1 VELLMRDDLAEKVLA
16 HVMSWDSAQ
25 IAQFGACLQ
34 DLARYKYDEYEG
46 FGPGEKFVES
56 LAAWLWQLEPGE
68 RADAIHFVLTSLVFV
83 SRLELDHVIGMV
95 YPDVI
100 RPILIRRAAQ
110 ELSLPPYK
118 VAKITASREFRELE
132 RKTLVLG
139 LADGSRLDRLRRAS
153 PKLSHEQVYLAPEIG
168 DDTRQS
174 MHQKLTEALQ
184 KRDLDGPAEF
194 RQVILV
200 DDFSGSGYTL
210 LHWEKGR
217 WDGKLV
223 RLKKHLN
230 ELITD
235 KLVASDAAVCLILYL
250 ASASAYCTLK
260 ERIDRARFG
269 WDLEVVQ
276 ILPDFLSQNGKS
288 IAALSQKYFD
298 PVLRDEHKDKGG
310 NPALGFGG
318 VALPVV
324 LHHNTPNNSVGLL
337 WADTSERDDGA
348 NRRALFPRRERHNPE
363 RP

>member
-1 VELLMRDDLAEKVLA
+1 MRDDLAERVLA
-16 HVMSWDSAQ
+16 RVMSWDSAQ
-25 IAQFGACLQ
+25 ITKFGACLQ

-68 RADAIHFVLTSLVFV
+68 RADAIQFVLTTLVFV
-83 SRLELDHVIGMV
+83 SRLELDHVIGTV

-100 RPILIRRAAQ
+100 RPILIQRAAE
-110 ELSLPPYK
+110 ELGLPPYK
-118 VAKITASREFRELE
+118 VAKIAASPEFRALE

-168 DDTRQS
+168 DDTRRS
-174 MHQKLTEALQ
+174 MRQKLTEALQ
-184 KRDLDGPAEF
+184 KLDLNGPAEF
-194 RQVILV
+194 RQVMLV

-210 LHWEKGR
+210 LHWSEKEGK
-217 WDGKLV
+217 WAGKLV
-223 RLKKHLN
+223 RLKKHLD

-235 KLVASDAAVCLILYL
+235 RLVASDAAVCLVLYL
-250 ASASAYCTLK
+250 ASAPAYRKLK

-269 WDLEVVQ
+269 WDLRVVQ
-276 ILPDFLSQNGKS
+276 ILPDLLSQNGEP

-298 PVLRDEHKDKGG
+298 PLLHDEHKAQGG
-310 NPALGFGG
+310 SDPSLGFGG
-318 VALPVV
+318 FALPVV

>member
-1 VELLMRDDLAEKVLA
+1 MRDDLAERVLA
-16 HVMSWDSAQ
+16 HVMSWDAAQ
-25 IAQFGACLQ
+25 IAKFGACLQ

-68 RADAIHFVLTSLVFV
+68 RADAIQFVLTSLVFV

-100 RPILIRRAAQ
+100 RPILIRRAAK
-110 ELSLPPYK
+110 ELCLPPYK
-118 VAKITASREFRELE
+118 VARITASREFRELE

-168 DDTRQS
+168 EDTRRS
-174 MHQKLTEALQ
+174 MRQKLTEALQ
-184 KRDLDGPAEF
+184 KLDLDGPAEF
-194 RQVILV
+194 RQVVLV

-210 LHWEKGR
+210 LRWSEEEGS

-223 RLKKHLN
+223 RLKKHLD
-230 ELITD
+230 ELSTAR
-235 KLVASDAAVCLILYL
+235 LVASDAAICLVLYL
-250 ASASAYCTLK
+250 ASASAYRTLK

-269 WDLEVVQ
+269 WDLEAVQ
-276 ILPDFLSQNGKS
+276 ILPDSLSQNGKS

-298 PVLRDEHKDKGG
+298 PVLRDEIKAKGG
-310 NPALGFGG
+310 DPALGFGEF
-318 VALPVV
+318 ALPVV

>member
-1 VELLMRDDLAEKVLA
+1 MRDDLAAEVLA
-16 HVMSWDSAQ
+16 RVMSWDAAELAQ
-25 IAQFGACLQ
+25 YGVYLQ

-68 RADAIHFVLTSLVFV
+68 RADAIQFVLTSLVFV
-83 SRLELDHVIGMV
+83 SRLELDHVIGTV

-118 VAKITASREFRELE
+118 VTKIVASREFRELE

-168 DDTRQS
+168 DDTRRS
-174 MHQKLTEALQ
+174 MRQKLTEGLQ
-184 KRDLDGPAEF
+184 KLDLDGPAEF
-194 RQVILV
+194 RQVMLV

-210 LHWEKGR
+210 LHWSEQEEK

-223 RLKKHLN
+223 RLTKHLD

-235 KLVASDAAVCLILYL
+235 SLVEPDASVCLILYL
-250 ASASAYCTLK
+250 ASANAYCNLR
-260 ERIDRARFG
+260 ECINRAGLG
-269 WDLEVVQ
+269 WDLKVVQ
-276 ILPDFLSQNGKS
+276 ILPDSLSQIGNP
-288 IAALSQKYFD
+288 IADLSQQYFD
-298 PVLRDEHKDKGG
+298 PVLRDEHKAKGG
-310 NPALGFGG
+310 SDPALGFGRL
-318 VALPVV
+318 ALPVV

-337 WADTSERDDGA
+337 WADTSERNDGA
-348 NRRALFPRRERHNPE
+348 HRRALFPRRERHNPE